1 MGRPYVDTLSGSSF
15 PNMKEL
21 RITLP
26 NGEWRIAFAF
36 DPKRK
41 AVLLVGGSKSGI
53 NERKF
58 YQSLIRIADTRFT
71 QHLEEIKGEK
81 MMSISHDEVME
92 SLTPERRA
100 RIKTKAKE
108 IFEEEMTLRDL
119 RTVQHLTQARLAELL
134 GVEQD
139 SVSRMERRTDM
150 LLSTMTSFVEAMGGK
165 LSLIA
170 EFPNRRPY
178 TVKLSDLASKAQKS
192 NTFKNPL

>member
-1 MGRPYVDTLSGSSF
+1 MF
-15 PNMKEL
+15 
-21 RITLP
+21 
-26 NGEWRIAFAF
+26 
-36 DPKRK
+36 
-41 AVLLVGGSKSGI
+41 
-53 NERKF
+53 
-58 YQSLIRIADTRFT
+58 
-71 QHLEEIKGEK
+71 
-81 MMSISHDEVME
+81 ISHDEVMA

-100 RIKTKAKE
+100 RIKAQAKE

-178 TVKLSDLASKAQKS
+178 TVKLSDLASQKQS
-192 NTFKNPL
+192 DDLTKNPL

>member
-1 MGRPYVDTLSGSSF
+1 LGRPYVDTLSGSSF

>member
-1 MGRPYVDTLSGSSF
+1 
-15 PNMKEL
+15 
-21 RITLP
+21 
-26 NGEWRIAFAF
+26 
-36 DPKRK
+36 
-41 AVLLVGGSKSGI
+41 
-53 NERKF
+53 
-58 YQSLIRIADTRFT
+58 
-71 QHLEEIKGEK
+71 
-81 MMSISHDEVME
+81 MSVSHDEVMA

-100 RIKTKAKE
+100 RIKAQAKE

-178 TVKLSDLASKAQKS
+178 TVKLSDLASQKQS
-192 NTFKNPL
+192 DDLTKNPL

>member
-1 MGRPYVDTLSGSSF
+1 
-15 PNMKEL
+15 
-21 RITLP
+21 
-26 NGEWRIAFAF
+26 
-36 DPKRK
+36 
-41 AVLLVGGSKSGI
+41 
-53 NERKF
+53 
-58 YQSLIRIADTRFT
+58 
-71 QHLEEIKGEK
+71 
-81 MMSISHDEVME
+81 MSVSHDEVME